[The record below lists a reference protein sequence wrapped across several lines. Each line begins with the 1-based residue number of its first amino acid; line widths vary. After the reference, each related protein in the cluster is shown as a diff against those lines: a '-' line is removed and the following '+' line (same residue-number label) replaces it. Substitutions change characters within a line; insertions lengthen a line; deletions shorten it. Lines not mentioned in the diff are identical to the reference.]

1 MLKWTASFV
10 LNRLFVVAM
19 IWFAITTYSRTSCDS
34 KVSYVE
40 DLKQAMSGLK
50 EVARALQ

>member
-1 MLKWTASFV
+1 MLKWTASSFLNHLFV
-10 LNRLFVVAM
+10 LAM

-34 KVSYVE
+34 KISYVK
-40 DLKQAMSGLK
+40 DLKQAMFGLK